1 MDKLIIIHNADET
14 YIINTK
20 VKTISLNTA
29 DNEKVF
35 TFEKMDKIANDTK
48 NINRIYKPF
57 ILQAY
62 IDYKN
67 NNLNKWQDKTI
78 IKI

>member
-48 NINRIYKPF
+48 GINRMYKPF

>member
-1 MDKLIIIHNADET
+1 MNKLVIIHNTNET

-20 VKTISLNTA
+20 AKTISLNTA

-48 NINRIYKPF
+48 GINRMYKPF